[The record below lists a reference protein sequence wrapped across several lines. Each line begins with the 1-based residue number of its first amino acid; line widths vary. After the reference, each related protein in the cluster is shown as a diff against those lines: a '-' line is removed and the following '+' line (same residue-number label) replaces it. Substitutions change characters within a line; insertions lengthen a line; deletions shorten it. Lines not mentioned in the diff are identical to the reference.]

1 MYFARLAVLKP
12 AVERIANEAWDD
24 FEIAGEKAKRVERV
38 LDVRQGQ
45 LCWVI
50 GTVYMEMPL
59 KPNIMDDISKDH
71 WVAAPP
77 PRVKFTS
84 PGGGDHVM
92 LEDESGRLRLTGSFL
107 DQVLLVTGCIVAVM
121 GTENA
126 DGDFEVIDIQVPDL
140 ARQPQRWERDEGD
153 AAVGGKAVMQKKEKA
168 GKIAIVS
175 GLGISGDA
183 GDTMTL
189 DLLMEYL
196 LGEAST
202 PEEQREVA
210 RVSRLMVVGNSLA
223 SANPIPSREDMANRK
238 TGPKKYGYDMSTYN
252 AAPTDCLDL
261 WLSTLLPSIPI
272 TLLPGESDP
281 TQTAVP
287 QQPIHPALF
296 PHSRTYMAAPD
307 AEESGWFDSTTNP
320 WEGDVDGWRIMAT
333 GGQPVDDVFKYV
345 EGEDRIQ
352 MMEAMMRW
360 RLGAPTAPDTLCKNL
375 PSHKETW

>member
-1 MYFARLAVLKP
+1 
-12 AVERIANEAWDD
+12 
-24 FEIAGEKAKRVERV
+24 
-38 LDVRQGQ
+38 
-45 LCWVI
+45 
-50 GTVYMEMPL
+50 
-59 KPNIMDDISKDH
+59 
-71 WVAAPP
+71 
-77 PRVKFTS
+77 
-84 PGGGDHVM
+84 M

-196 LGEAST
+196 LGKL
-202 PEEQREVA
+202 QRRKSNA
-210 RVSRLMVVGNSLA
+210 RLLG
-223 SANPIPSREDMANRK
+223 REDMANRK

-360 RLGAPTAPDTLCKNL
+360 RLGAPTAPDTLWCYPFQDADPFVIKSCPHVYVVGNQPKFDTTVIEGPNGQSIRL
-375 PSHKETW
+375 ITVPCFKETGELLLLDAETLDVEVVKFDVFGNA